1 MVINYD
7 KLLKRIKHKYAIPIA
22 ASRRAEELE
31 DFGRPKIDQSIA
43 KELGDDVSIALKELE
58 DGQIRI
64 RNEEMLRILLPKVD

>member
-7 KLLKRIKHKYAIPIA
+7 RLLKRIKHKYAIPIA

-31 DFGRPKIDQSIA
+31 DFGRPKIEQRVA
-43 KELGDDVSIALKELE
+43 KELGDYVSIALKELE
-58 DGQIRI
+58 DGVIRI